1 MQYLQHR
8 LRRMPFRDKVA
19 LLPLLATAALGVILF
34 VTLAFGFVNERGLEA
49 IRRVEYPRVQAMW
62 TLNTTLPQIQR
73 TFQDAVGAA
82 DTTML
87 ASADSLRMV
96 FLRTLQQGD
105 ADHESTDE
113 DHSTIRTAFED
124 YFRIARAVSVRMA
137 SGQEVDT
144 ERLSAM
150 TVKHR
155 ALLDLLAADKA
166 ADETGVEAAFSRTLW
181 LQRIAALL
189 TLLVAALCVLLLRRL
204 SQVTTEAVT
213 APLREAVRAAD
224 NLAEGNVTLAA
235 PAMQLA
241 AEAQDE
247 IGQLVRSMQRA
258 VNYLQEMGQA
268 ADAIAAGN
276 VDVKVEPRSASDTF
290 GHAFANMSRA
300 LGEMASVADAIARG
314 DLSMQVVA
322 RSADDRFGNAFVVMT
337 ARLSEMLGELRSG
350 AEAVSSAAAQL
361 TASAQ
366 SLSEGA
372 SEEAANV
379 QETTAS
385 LDTVSAALT
394 ETADASR
401 RMQEIALRGASNA
414 DEGGRAM
421 NQTVEALEAIAT
433 AVGVIDKIAG
443 QTNLLALNAAIE
455 AARAGEH
462 GRGFSVVAT
471 EIRSLAEE
479 SAKAAERINRT
490 ALDSKGIA
498 QRSSAR
504 LAELVPTIRET
515 ATTVQAVAASAGDQV
530 HSLQQVSQAMGALD
544 DITQRNAA
552 AAQELAAMAEQLSAQ
567 AAAMQ
572 QLAGNFR
579 IRDDRGAAR
588 VAASDAHAR
597 PAATRG
603 TRSSKQLAGVG

>member
-1 MQYLQHR
+1 M
-8 LRRMPFRDKVA
+8 
-19 LLPLLATAALGVILF
+19 
-34 VTLAFGFVNERGLEA
+34 
-49 IRRVEYPRVQAMW
+49 
-62 TLNTTLPQIQR
+62 
-73 TFQDAVGAA
+73 
-82 DTTML
+82 
-87 ASADSLRMV
+87 
-96 FLRTLQQGD
+96 
-105 ADHESTDE
+105 
-113 DHSTIRTAFED
+113 
-124 YFRIARAVSVRMA
+124 
-137 SGQEVDT
+137 
-144 ERLSAM
+144 
-150 TVKHR
+150 
-155 ALLDLLAADKA
+155 
-166 ADETGVEAAFSRTLW
+166 
-181 LQRIAALL
+181 
-189 TLLVAALCVLLLRRL
+189 
-204 SQVTTEAVT
+204 
-213 APLREAVRAAD
+213 
-224 NLAEGNVTLAA
+224 
-235 PAMQLA
+235 
-241 AEAQDE
+241 
-247 IGQLVRSMQRA
+247 
-258 VNYLQEMGQA
+258 NYLQEMGRA

-276 VDVKVEPRSASDTF
+276 VDVQVQPRSASDTF

-314 DLSMQVVA
+314 DLSGHVVA
-322 RSADDRFGNAFVVMT
+322 RSPQDRFGNAFVAMT

-350 AEAVSSAAAQL
+350 AEAVSSASAQL

-385 LDTVSAALT
+385 LDAVSEALT
-394 ETADASR
+394 ETAAASG
-401 RMQEIALRGASNA
+401 RMQEMALRGASNA

-490 ALDSKGIA
+490 ALESKGVA
-498 QRSSAR
+498 QRSSAK
-504 LAELVPTIRET
+504 LAELVPYIRET
-515 ATTVQAVAASAGDQV
+515 ATTVQSVAASAGDQV
-530 HSLQQVSQAMGALD
+530 HSLQQVSQAMAALD

-552 AAQELAAMAEQLSAQ
+552 AAQELAAMAEELSAQ

-579 IRDDRGAAR
+579 IRDGHGAPGVVLRRPPAT
-588 VAASDAHAR
+588 ASLREPRQHAV
-597 PAATRG
+597 
-603 TRSSKQLAGVG
+603 GV

>member
-8 LRRMPFRDKVA
+8 LRRMPFREKVA
-19 LLPLLATAALGVILF
+19 LLPLLATAALGLILF
-34 VTLAFGFVNERGLEA
+34 VTLAFGFVNERGLDA

-62 TLNTTLPQIQR
+62 TLNNTLPQLQR

-82 DTTML
+82 DTSML

-105 ADHESTDE
+105 AEHESTDE
-113 DHSTIRTAFED
+113 DHTVILTAFED
-124 YFRIARAVSVRMA
+124 YYRIARSVSVRMA
-137 SGQEVDT
+137 VGQEVDVD
-144 ERLSAM
+144 RLGTM
-150 TVKHR
+150 TAKHR
-155 ALLDLLAADKA
+155 ALRDMLAADKL
-166 ADETGVEAAFSRTLW
+166 ADEAAVNAAFARTLW
-181 LQRIAALL
+181 LQRSAALL
-189 TLLVAALCVLLLRRL
+189 TLLVAALCVLVLRRL
-204 SQVTTEAVT
+204 SQVTTEAVA

-224 NLAEGNVTLAA
+224 SLAEGNVALAA

-258 VNYLQEMGQA
+258 VNYLQEMGKA

-276 VDVKVEPRSASDTF
+276 VDVAVQPRSANDTF
-290 GHAFANMSRA
+290 GQAFANMSRA

-314 DLSMQVVA
+314 DLSMHVVA
-322 RSADDRFGNAFVVMT
+322 RSPEDRFGNAFVAMT

-350 AEAVSSAAAQL
+350 AEAVSSASAQL

-385 LDTVSAALT
+385 LDAVSEALT
-394 ETADASR
+394 ETAAASH
-401 RMQEIALRGASNA
+401 RMQEMALRGASNA

-490 ALDSKGIA
+490 AVDSKGVA
-498 QRSSAR
+498 QRSSAK
-504 LAELVPTIRET
+504 LAELVPYIRET
-515 ATTVQAVAASAGDQV
+515 ATTVQSVAASAGDQV

-579 IRDDRGAAR
+579 IRDGHGTKAGPGADANGRAQAAR
-588 VAASDAHAR
+588 R
-597 PAATRG
+597 T
-603 TRSSKQLAGVG
+603 KQLAEVG